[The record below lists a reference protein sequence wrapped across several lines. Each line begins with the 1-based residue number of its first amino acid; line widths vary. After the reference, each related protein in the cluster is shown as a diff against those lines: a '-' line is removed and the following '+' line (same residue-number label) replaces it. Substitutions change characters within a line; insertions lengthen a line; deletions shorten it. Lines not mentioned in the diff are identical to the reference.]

1 MNIVIFRHGQTDWN
15 VEGRLQGSTNI
26 PLNNLGL
33 SQAKEL
39 ALRLSHISFDLIVSS
54 DLDRAMETAKSL
66 LEYQFCKVEADKRLR
81 EIGLGDAEG
90 LTISE
95 VKKKYNIDNF
105 REFNFPGREDTSSIG
120 TRVNQ
125 LIEELYNAG
134 YEAVALSS
142 HGGVV
147 WNWLRLWTHEVQQVG
162 NTDAFLLEWDGQK
175 ALYKE
180 RISNK

>member
-26 PLNNLGL
+26 PLNELGL

-39 ALRLSHISFDLIVSS
+39 ASRLAHFDFDLIVSS
-54 DLDRAMETAKSL
+54 DLDRAMDTAKSL
-66 LEYQFCKVEADKRLR
+66 LEYQSCKLQSDVRLR

-90 LTISE
+90 LTIYE
-95 VKKKYNIDNF
+95 VKKKYNIENF

-125 LIEELYNAG
+125 LINELYNANCQT
-134 YEAVALSS
+134 VALSS

-147 WNWLRLWTHEVQQVG
+147 WNWLRLWSNEVQQVG
-162 NTDAFLLEWDGQK
+162 NTDAFLLEWNGK
-175 ALYKE
+175 NAFYKE
-180 RISNK
+180 RISNR